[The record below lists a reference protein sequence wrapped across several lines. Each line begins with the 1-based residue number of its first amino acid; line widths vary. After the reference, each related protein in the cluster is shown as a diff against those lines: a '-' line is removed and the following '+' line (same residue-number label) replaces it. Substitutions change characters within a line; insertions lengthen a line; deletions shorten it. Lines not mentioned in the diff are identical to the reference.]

1 MGANFATFY
10 VMIKSLRTL
19 ENMLGLTIE
28 NNLDFTDHISNI
40 CKTANQK
47 PNALYRVSAN
57 MNSDKCSLLI
67 KVMKKVNKV
76 QEVCLHLIRYTF
88 FTFISV

>member
-67 KVMKKVNKV
+67 NSFIKSHFKLLSAYLDVM
-76 QEVCLHLIRYTF
+76 
-88 FTFISV
+88 